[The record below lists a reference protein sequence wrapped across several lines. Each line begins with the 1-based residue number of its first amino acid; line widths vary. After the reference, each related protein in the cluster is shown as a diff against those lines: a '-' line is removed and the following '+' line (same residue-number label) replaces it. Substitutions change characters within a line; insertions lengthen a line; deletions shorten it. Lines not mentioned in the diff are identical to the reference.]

1 MQIILGKPGIFA
13 SFPVSPNIVLNKTM
27 RLYFTG
33 GMSFAYSSK
42 NKDEKERWKHPSLV
56 IHTDLH
62 RHKEATITILATL
75 PETSAR
81 KAQQL
86 SAFISTCILTSFS
99 FKRHSE
105 FSGW

>member
-1 MQIILGKPGIFA
+1 
-13 SFPVSPNIVLNKTM
+13 
-27 RLYFTG
+27 
-33 GMSFAYSSK
+33 MSFAYSSK